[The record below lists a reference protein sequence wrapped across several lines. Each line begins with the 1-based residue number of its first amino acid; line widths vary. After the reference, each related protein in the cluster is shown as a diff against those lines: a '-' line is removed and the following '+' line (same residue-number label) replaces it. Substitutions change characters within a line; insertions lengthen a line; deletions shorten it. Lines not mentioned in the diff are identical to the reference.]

1 MADVCPHPARSL
13 PRAIDTSRHHCECV
27 CPHCEHD
34 GTGQF
39 AQRAALA
46 GDPSALAKLPLT
58 LVRELVAL
66 RRASRR
72 SHRNAPTTNQGVH
85 AMSEPTSPEIQ
96 PAKRPR
102 GFAAMDKT
110 RQRQLASF
118 GGKAAHERGRG
129 RRFTSEE
136 ASDAGRKGGR
146 IVSQDRDHMSRIGAR
161 GGKVRARRLRDS
173 SHSGTCVLVRDL
185 GLSTND

>member
-1 MADVCPHPARSL
+1 MCSQPA
-13 PRAIDTSRHHCECV
+13 PVIDTSRHCSECLCV
-27 CPHCEHD
+27 HCEHN

-46 GDPSALAKLPLT
+46 GDPLALAKLPPT

-66 RRASRR
+66 RRASPR
-72 SHRNAPTTNQGVH
+72 SHRNAPTTNQGAH
-85 AMSEPTSPEIQ
+85 GMSEPTSPETQ
-96 PAKRPR
+96 PEKRPR

-110 RQRQLASF
+110 RQRQLASL
-118 GGKAAHERGRG
+118 GGKTAHERGRG

-161 GGKVRARRLRDS
+161 GGKARARRWRDR
-173 SHSGTCVLVRDL
+173 SHSGTCALVRDL
-185 GLSTND
+185 GLRTND